1 MPLCPSASSEQ
12 QDTEGVTF
20 SMPEDIRMDIYTH
33 GDARVDLKVHPRD
46 WFAVIRVWDG
56 ARWPKV
62 VRTWRARARRWVPWF
77 SLEHQAVRAV
87 EFANR
92 RASVHVPRE
101 EIRKRVQTTLKVL

>member
-1 MPLCPSASSEQ
+1 MPSEP
-12 QDTEGVTF
+12 DCTNGVTF
-20 SMPEDIRMDIYTH
+20 SMPQDIRVDIYKH

-62 VRTWRARARRWVPWF
+62 VRTWRARRRRWVPWF

-101 EIRKRVQTTLKVL
+101 EIRKHVQGTLKVL